1 MTDYGIYTDYG
12 CTQLVQEITTD
23 ANGIATSRP
32 LEDRDYYVKEIS
44 QPEGTKIDG
53 TTYTARAADAQ
64 DVNGQKIVNVNS
76 KNQVI
81 YGGFRMIVSISDLT
95 GDTTKEPAVG
105 SVMKLTLNS
114 NPDEY
119 YTETVDE
126 HGYVDFTD
134 IPYGHY
140 TCTEIEKVNK
150 IYNEVNELRK

>member
-1 MTDYGIYTDYG
+1 
-12 CTQLVQEITTD
+12 
-23 ANGIATSRP
+23 
-32 LEDRDYYVKEIS
+32 
-44 QPEGTKIDG
+44 
-53 TTYTARAADAQ
+53 
-64 DVNGQKIVNVNS
+64 
-76 KNQVI
+76 
-81 YGGFRMIVSISDLT
+81 MIVSISDLT

-140 TCTEIEKVNK
+140 TCTEIEKVKPELDFMDPLPIYINSEETFIYSKLVNTEVAQRYVRIEKQDAESGK
-150 IYNEVNELRK
+150 IIPMANTVFQVRDSEGNLVIQSIKYP